1 MKKPKTIFKIYEYEV
16 QEFAEERIGRQLSD
30 EELSIAKKCLESG
43 LLFDIGIILITMN
56 WSMLKQVGAPVGN
69 PPFGFMPK

>member
-43 LLFDIGIILITMN
+43 LLFDIGTVYKASIDTAVEV
-56 WSMLKQVGAPVGN
+56 WK
-69 PPFGFMPK
+69 